1 MTEGVTILGIATAFA
16 ALIGPAVAVWV
27 TRMSDDRKEV
37 RSRRMDIFRTLMRTR
52 KMPIHFDHVGAL
64 NLVEIEFA
72 NDKEVITAWKSYLK
86 NLGERLPPDAS
97 PEAQNAFHQS
107 RENLLTKLIYEI
119 SKVLNFKVEQL
130 DILEGNY
137 IPQGWNDDDWEQKL
151 ARKSMIDVLTGRR
164 PVLIQPYSAEQNN
177 GPYPPAPAPQPAT
190 NSAPTG
196 PESDQ

>member
-1 MTEGVTILGIATAFA
+1 MIDGVTILGIATAGA
-16 ALIGPAVAVWV
+16 AIIGPAVAVWI

-37 RSRRMDIFRTLMRTR
+37 RARRMDIFRTLMRTR

-64 NLVEIEFA
+64 NLIEIEFA
-72 NDKEVITAWKSYLK
+72 KDANVIAAWKNYLK

-97 PEAQNAFHQS
+97 KDRETKFSKA

-119 SKVLNFKVEQL
+119 SKVLKFKVEQL

-151 ARKSMIDVLTGRR
+151 VRKALIDVLGGRR
-164 PVLIQPYSAEQNN
+164 PLLIQPHAPNQNN
-177 GPYPPAPAPQPAT
+177 GLYPPAPEVPKA
-190 NSAPTG
+190 N
-196 PESDQ
+196 E